1 MQQDSKNLILAMAL
15 SLVVIVGWNHFFGA
29 PKNQQLRQTQ
39 SQTEQLNP
47 ASQSTATGNPAEQ
60 AAAGQS
66 GAAGQPGGSPLA
78 PPTQINRAD
87 ALAESPRIVVDTK
100 SLFGT
105 IALKGARLDDI
116 ALKKYRETTD
126 PKSPNIVLL
135 SPSGAPDAYF
145 IDLNYIAPQGVT
157 LDLPKSDTLWKAD
170 GQRLTETTPVTLT
183 YDNGKGLVFKRKISV
198 DDFYMFTVA
207 DTVEN
212 KGKEPVTLFPDASS
226 TRQGLPKTSGYA
238 VLHEGFIGVI
248 GADQPSS
255 EMTYPAIAKEPGNSK
270 VLPADKF
277 AQGGWLGFTD
287 KYWATAI
294 IPDQN
299 ESYKG
304 WFREFPG
311 LQPQYQADVFAEAKT
326 IAPGASLD
334 MSTRVFAGAK
344 ESKVLEHYQNDLGVK
359 KFDMLIDWGWFHFI
373 TRPMFW
379 LLEEIYK
386 LVGNFGVVHRD
397 HDLDRQGAF
406 LSAGQQVL
414 PVHGQDERVAAQAQ
428 GAAGEISRRQGPP
441 AAGSHGALQAGEDQ
455 SRLRLP
461 ARGPANSGV
470 LLALQGA
477 VRRHRNAAGALL
489 RLDQGSGRARSDQCL
504 QPVRAA
510 ADRPDPVA
518 GVWPLPASRRMA
530 AHHGRVHVG
539 ADEDEPR
546 ARRSGAEDHVRL
558 DAGDLHLHAGLL
570 PGRVW

>member
-29 PKNQQLRQTQ
+29 PKNQQLRPTQ

-47 ASQSTATGNPAEQ
+47 ADQSRATGNPAEQ

-116 ALKKYRETTD
+116 ALKNYRETTD

-170 GQRLTETTPVTLT
+170 GERLTETTPVTLT

-255 EMTYPAIAKEPGNSK
+255 EMTY
-270 VLPADKF
+270 
-277 AQGGWLGFTD
+277 
-287 KYWATAI
+287 
-294 IPDQN
+294 
-299 ESYKG
+299 
-304 WFREFPG
+304 
-311 LQPQYQADVFAEAKT
+311 
-326 IAPGASLD
+326 
-334 MSTRVFAGAK
+334 AG
-344 ESKVLEHYQNDLGVK
+344 H
-359 KFDMLIDWGWFHFI
+359 
-373 TRPMFW
+373 
-379 LLEEIYK
+379 
-386 LVGNFGVVHRD
+386 
-397 HDLDRQGAF
+397 RQGARQCQG
-406 LSAGQQVL
+406 LAG
-414 PVHGQDERVAAQAQ
+414 R
-428 GAAGEISRRQGPP
+428 
-441 AAGSHGALQAGEDQ
+441 
-455 SRLRLP
+455 
-461 ARGPANSGV
+461 
-470 LLALQGA
+470 
-477 VRRHRNAAGALL
+477 
-489 RLDQGSGRARSDQCL
+489 
-504 QPVRAA
+504 
-510 ADRPDPVA
+510 
-518 GVWPLPASRRMA
+518 
-530 AHHGRVHVG
+530 
-539 ADEDEPR
+539 
-546 ARRSGAEDHVRL
+546 
-558 DAGDLHLHAGLL
+558 
-570 PGRVW
+570 